1 MAPLRRATTWL
12 KAHPGA
18 ADALLAA
25 VTAAALV
32 PGQWQTPPG
41 SQGITFRDPSPV
53 GVVLA
58 LAASVPLAWRRRWPF
73 STFFVVA
80 MSAMAYEVAGFATVF
95 APFGLLVA
103 LYTVG
108 AHCPRQRSRL
118 AALITAVG
126 LAVVLLTARW
136 DVNAASISSNVI
148 VFATVWLIGDN
159 LRTRRAYVAS
169 LQDRAERAE
178 RTRAA
183 EAQRAVAEERTRI
196 ARELHDVVAH
206 SMSVMVVQA
215 GAARRVLD
223 RNPGQ
228 TAEALEAIEATGR
241 QAMTEMR
248 RLLGVLRDS
257 GEGAR
262 IRAPQPSMAELRALV
277 EQFADAG
284 LPVTLSVDGDE
295 RDLPAGVALSAYRIV
310 QEALTNSLKHAGPA
324 AAVEV
329 RVRYEDDEVVVEV
342 LDDGRGVVAA
352 TSSTAGH
359 GLVGMRERVDVCG
372 GELRTGPRA
381 GGGFGVRAR
390 LPVTGQAHG

>member
-1 MAPLRRATTWL
+1 MCPLQRPIAWL
-12 KAHPGA
+12 KAHPSA
-18 ADALLAA
+18 TDALLAVLLA
-25 VTAAALV
+25 GALL
-32 PGQWQTPPG
+32 PGQWLTPPN
-41 SQGITFRDPSPV
+41 SDGITFRDPSAL

-80 MSAMAYEVAGFATVF
+80 MSAMAYEVVGFATVV

-108 AHCPRQRSRL
+108 AHCPRHRSRL
-118 AALITAVG
+118 AALITAAG

-136 DVNAASISSNVI
+136 EVNAASIGSNVI
-148 VFATVWLIGDN
+148 IFATVWLIGDN

-169 LQDRAERAE
+169 LRDRAERAE

-223 RNPGQ
+223 RSPGQ
-228 TAEALEAIEATGR
+228 AAEALEAIEATGR
-241 QAMTEMR
+241 QALTEMR
-248 RLLGVLRDS
+248 RLLGVLRDDS
-257 GEGAR
+257 EVTG
-262 IRAPQPSMAELRALV
+262 IRVPQPSMAELRALV

-284 LPVTLSVDGDE
+284 LPVTLAVEGQE
-295 RDLPAGVALSAYRIV
+295 RELPAGVGLSAYRIV
-310 QEALTNSLKHAGPA
+310 QEGLTNALKHAGPA

-329 RVRYEDDEVVVEV
+329 RVRYEDDDVVVEV
-342 LDDGRGVVAA
+342 LDDGRGAVAA
-352 TSSTAGH
+352 SRTAGH

-381 GGGFGVRAR
+381 GGGYAVRAR
-390 LPVTGQAHG
+390 LPVAGQAPG